1 MSDPARRPSV
11 PLIRALRRKRRGRGA
26 RLPLRRLGRGSALA
40 LTLALALTGL
50 ASAAGYAW
58 LTYDLP
64 SPEELVLL
72 LDSPGGM
79 ARQPTR
85 LYDRSGEHLLLILQT
100 PAAANAPPLSADP
113 QAADRFA
120 PALITATLGSE
131 DPGFWSHPGFTLGGA
146 PSLAQHLARTLLLS
160 EEPPGL
166 RRDLRERLLAAQLT
180 ARYGRLQ
187 VLTWYLNSADYG
199 RLAFGANA
207 AAHVYLGK
215 SARGLTL
222 AEAALLTAIA
232 QAPAIN
238 PFDAP
243 ALAQE
248 RARAVLDTLAQRGY
262 ITPRQAEQAAAA
274 PLTLV
279 PPTAPPASPAPEFAQ
294 RALQEAAA
302 SIGWEHLQRGGYRIR
317 TTLDYDLQL
326 QAQCAAQVFLARLG
340 GGDLPQAVTF
350 DGAPC
355 EAARL
360 LPALRSAALPEVP
373 ALSALL
379 QDPRTG
385 QILVWVDETPAG
397 AESPLEGARSPGT
410 LLTPVVYLAAF
421 TRGFAPATLVWDIPL
436 GSPEDPASPPLLD
449 SAYDGPMRL
458 RNALANDDL
467 PPAVRIFYQTG
478 AQTVW
483 RTAAQLGLRSLAAE
497 TSPQA
502 EALWRGGALTL
513 PEIVHAFGILA
524 NRGLESGLPQGT
536 EIRST
541 AVLDI
546 RDRQGSLVLDNT
558 SPAGRP
564 VLDEGLAYLLTNT
577 LSDEPARWR
586 TLGHPNPLEIGR
598 PAAAKLGQTVDRHDA
613 WSAGYTPYLSAGV
626 WVGDLT
632 AAPKGQATPEA
643 AAALW
648 HALMQYASR
657 PYPADAWPRPAEVSE
672 VQVCDPSGLLPT
684 PECPRVVSEVF
695 LNGTEPTHADTLFR
709 KLAVN
714 RETGLLATVYTPPAL
729 VEERVYMLVPP
740 EAAEW
745 AAQAGLPTPPE
756 AYDTIPPEASAAP
769 GARIEA
775 PENFAYVRGEV
786 PIRGTAAGEGFVSYR
801 LQAGSGLNPQEWLQ
815 IGEARSA
822 PVEDGLL
829 GRWDTTGL
837 EGIYALQLVVMRE
850 DQHVDF
856 ATIQVTVDNQPPQV
870 RILGLSEGERISQQ
884 ERPQLLLQAEV
895 SDNLQV
901 SEVRFILN
909 GQPLETRLQAPYQ
922 VAWQSR
928 PGRYTLEVVAT
939 DGAGNEAKAR
949 LYFEVTR

>member
-1 MSDPARRPSV
+1 MSDSARRPSV
-11 PLIRALRRKRRGRGA
+11 PLIRSLRRKRHERVA
-26 RLPLRRLGRGSALA
+26 PLPWKRLGWSSALA
-40 LTLALALTGL
+40 LTLALALVGL

-64 SPEELVLL
+64 SPEALVSL
-72 LDSPGGM
+72 LDSPGGIT
-79 ARQPTR
+79 RQPTR
-85 LYDRSGEHLLLILQT
+85 LYDRSGEHLILILQN

-120 PALITATLGSE
+120 PSVITATLGAE
-131 DPGFWSHPGFTLGGA
+131 DPAFWSHPGFTLSGE
-146 PSLAQHLARTLLLS
+146 PSLAQRLVRTLLLG

-166 RRDLRERLLAAQLT
+166 RRDLRERILAAQIT
-180 ARYGRLQ
+180 ARYGRTQ

-215 SARGLTL
+215 SARDLTL
-222 AEAALLTAIA
+222 GEAALLTAIL

-248 RARAVLDTLAQRGY
+248 RARAVLDTLVQRGY
-262 ITPRQAEQAAAA
+262 LSPRQAEQAAEA

-294 RALQEAAA
+294 QALQEAAA
-302 SIGWEHLQRGGYRIR
+302 SLGWERLQRGNYHIR

-326 QAQCAAQVFLARLG
+326 QAQCAAQVFLARLN
-340 GGDLPQAVTF
+340 GGDLPQPVTF

-355 EAARL
+355 QAARL
-360 LPALRSAALPEVP
+360 LPALRSDELPETP

-379 QDPRTG
+379 LDPRTG
-385 QILVWVDETPAG
+385 QILAWVDDTPAG
-397 AESPLEGARSPGT
+397 ADSPLRGTRPPGT
-410 LLTPVVYLAAF
+410 LLTPFVYLASF

-436 GSPEDPASPPLLD
+436 SSPDAPPLLD

-483 RTAAQLGLRSLAAE
+483 RTAAQLGLRSLTAE

-502 EALWRGGALTL
+502 GALWHGGALTL
-513 PEIVHAFGILA
+513 REIVHAFGILA
-524 NRGLESGLPQGT
+524 NRGLESGIPQGA

-541 AVLDI
+541 AILEV
-546 RDRQGSLVLDNT
+546 RDRQGNLVLDN
-558 SPAGRP
+558 SHPANRP
-564 VLDEGLAYLLTNT
+564 VLDEGLAYLLTNV

-598 PAAAKLGQTVDRHDA
+598 PAAAKLGQTADRHDA

-626 WVGDLT
+626 WVGDLN
-632 AAPKGQATPEA
+632 AASGGQAVPET

-657 PYPADAWPRPAEVSE
+657 PYPAEGWSRPAEVSAM
-672 VQVCDPSGLLPT
+672 QVCDPSGLLPT
-684 PECPRVVSEVF
+684 PECPRVVTEVF

-729 VEERVYMLVPP
+729 VEERVYMIVPP
-740 EAAEW
+740 EASEW

-756 AYDTIPPEASAAP
+756 TYDPIPPETASLP
-769 GARIEA
+769 GARLET
-775 PENFAYVRGEV
+775 PENFSYVRGEV
-786 PIRGTAAGEGFVSYR
+786 LIRGTAAGDGFVSYR
-801 LQAGSGLNPQEWLQ
+801 LQAGSGLNPQAWLQ
-815 IGEARSA
+815 IGETHTA
-822 PVEDGLL
+822 PVEDGIL
-829 GRWDTTGL
+829 GRWDTEGL
-837 EGIYALQLVVMRE
+837 EGGIYALQLVVTR
-850 DQHVDF
+850 DDRRVDF
-856 ATIQVTVDNQPPQV
+856 ATIQVTVDNEPPQV
-870 RILGLSEGERISQQ
+870 RILGLHDGESISQQ
-884 ERPQLLLQAEV
+884 ERAQLLFQAEV

-901 SEVRFILN
+901 DEVRFVLN
-909 GQPLETRLQAPYQ
+909 GQTLETRTQPPWQ
-922 VAWQSR
+922 VAWQPR
-928 PGRYTLEVVAT
+928 PGKYTLEILAA
-939 DGAGNEAKAR
+939 DGAGNEAETR
-949 LYFEVTR
+949 IHFEVTR